1 MPANL
6 EGLRVVFLA
15 GTLGQGGAERQL
27 MHMLAA
33 LGPQGTQ
40 LAVLSLTRGEYWE
53 DPIRELGIPVIWVG
67 QSATPLLRLQRVIA
81 EVGRL
86 RPQILQSCHCFTN
99 VYVAA
104 ASRATGV
111 REVGAI
117 RSDTRQTVAGRFAA
131 MRLWSLRHLRSIAVN
146 SRAALDSAIA
156 FGVRPNRL
164 FHLPNV
170 VDTRQFSPPER
181 PVDLGGRVCLLA
193 VGRLGPE
200 KRFDRL
206 LRVVAA
212 LPPAVRS
219 MVSVTVA
226 GEGPLRAV
234 LEQQSEALGLRG
246 TVRFAGAHADM
257 VPLYRS
263 ADLLLLTSDSEG
275 SPNVIL
281 EAMACGRPVV
291 GTRTGG
297 VGELVEHGVTGLL
310 AWPGDEVGLAVA
322 LETLVEDGALRRRMG
337 ERGRDRAV
345 LHYSCASLPR
355 ALGNLYG
362 MALR

>member
-6 EGLRVVFLA
+6 DGLRVAFLA

-27 MHMLAA
+27 IHMLKA
-33 LGPQGTQ
+33 LRPQGTQ
-40 LAVLSLTRGEYWE
+40 LTVLSLTRGEHWE

-67 QSATPLLRLQRVIA
+67 ESALPLLRLRRVIA
-81 EVGRL
+81 ELGRL

-104 ASRATGV
+104 ASRAAGV

-117 RSDTRQTVAGRFAA
+117 RSDTRQTVSGRFATL
-131 MRLWSLRHLRSIAVN
+131 RLWSLRHLRSIAVN
-146 SRAALDSAIA
+146 SRAALESAIA

-170 VDTRQFSPPER
+170 VDTHQFSP
-181 PVDLGGRVCLLA
+181 VDRAVDHAGLIRLLA
-193 VGRLGPE
+193 VGRLSAE

-212 LPPAVRS
+212 LPPAVRGRIR
-219 MVSVTVA
+219 VTVA
-226 GEGPLRAV
+226 GDGPLRAV
-234 LEQQSEALGLRG
+234 LEQQSEECGLRS
-246 TVRFAGAHADM
+246 TVCFAGAQADM
-257 VPLYRS
+257 AELYRG

-275 SPNVIL
+275 SPNVVL
-281 EAMACGRPVV
+281 EAMASGLPVV

-297 VGELVEHGVTGLL
+297 VAELVDHGVTGLL
-310 AWPGDEVGLAVA
+310 ASPDDEVGLAVA
-322 LETLVEDGALRRRMG
+322 LEALVQDEGLRRRMG
-337 ERGRDRAV
+337 GRGRDRAV
-345 LHYSCASLPR
+345 RQYSCASLPR

-362 MALR
+362 MALK